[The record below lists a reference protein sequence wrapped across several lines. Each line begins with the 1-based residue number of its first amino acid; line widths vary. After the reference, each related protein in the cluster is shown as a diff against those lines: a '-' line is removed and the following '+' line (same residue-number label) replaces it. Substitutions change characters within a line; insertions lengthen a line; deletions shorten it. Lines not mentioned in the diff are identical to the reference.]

1 MPEVAARA
9 HGGCRCRRA
18 PAGRALIQDG
28 KSHQIYSQV
37 QTGGRMGMRTM
48 AQSLANLVSEGTVRL
63 ADAERALSDPSE
75 LQNCLRAA

>member
-1 MPEVAARA
+1 MAAEIMLA
-9 HGGCRCRRA
+9 TPGI
-18 PAGRALIQDG
+18 RALVRDG

-37 QTGGRMGMRTM
+37 QTGGRLGMRTM
-48 AQSLANLVSEGTVRL
+48 AQSLANLVAEGKVRL